1 MRETRLCFVLA
12 LTVSLAACGNDH
24 PAATPTATPTMTVA
38 PSLTATV
45 APLATLTV
53 SPTATPTL
61 PPTATPV
68 PSNTATPTE
77 TVEPTPTPSVLS
89 SSQLLAPGPDGVGV
103 VTMTFVDDSRPTM
116 ANGTYAGSPARRLP
130 TEIWYPIDASLGV
143 AGTDVR
149 DAPFV
154 ADGQRHPLVLWSH
167 GFLDFRTGEAYLARQ
182 LASYGYVVAAPSF
195 PLTSMNAPGGANVND
210 VVNQPGDVSF
220 LIDQLLALDADPG
233 SKFAGAIDSDRI
245 GAAGLSLGGL
255 TTTLTAF
262 HPALRDARV
271 RAAVPIAGPGCF
283 FGPSFY
289 QNAEVPLLMVDGSID
304 AIVPYQ
310 ENAVFGFGKARVPK
324 YLVTLAGGSH
334 TGFSGAASLLF
345 ENLDNPDDV
354 GCNALGGNPGS
365 DDSEPSLLD
374 LLGGADAGIIM
385 GDCPLACVDPLPR
398 PRAMRPSR
406 QHQLTILSVLPFLQA
421 ELRGDA
427 EARDFLESTLAAE
440 NEDATVQ
447 FER

>member
-1 MRETRLCFVLA
+1 
-12 LTVSLAACGNDH
+12 
-24 PAATPTATPTMTVA
+24 
-38 PSLTATV
+38 
-45 APLATLTV
+45 
-53 SPTATPTL
+53 
-61 PPTATPV
+61 
-68 PSNTATPTE
+68 
-77 TVEPTPTPSVLS
+77 
-89 SSQLLAPGPDGVGV
+89 
-103 VTMTFVDDSRPTM
+103 MTFVDDSRPTM
-116 ANGTYAGSPARRLP
+116 ANGTYAGSPTRRLL

-143 AGTDVR
+143 AGKDVR

-167 GFLDFRTGEAYLARQ
+167 GFLDFRTGEAYLAHQ
-182 LASYGYVVAAPSF
+182 LASYGYVVAAPDF
-195 PLTSMNAPGGANVND
+195 PLTNMNAPGGANVND

-220 LIDQLLALDADPG
+220 VIDQMLALDADPG
-233 SKFAGAIDSDRI
+233 SKFTGTIDSGRI

-262 HPALRDARV
+262 HPTLRDPRV

-289 QNAEVPLLMVDGSID
+289 QNADVPLMMVDGSID

-310 ENAVFGFGKARVPK
+310 ENAVFGFGEARAPK

-345 ENLDNPDDV
+345 ESLDNPDDV
-354 GCNALGGNPGS
+354 GCNALGGNLGS
-365 DDSEPSLLD
+365 DDSGLSLLD

-421 ELRGDA
+421 ELSGDRR
-427 EARDFLESTLAAE
+427 ARDFVESTLAAE
-440 NEDATVQ
+440 NQDVAVQ